1 MAHSSRTHKIFE
13 TAITIEDKNINI
25 QQLPTKLQVVRC
37 ILAHNKFD
45 SSSTLNDS
53 ITNVTYQIG
62 LIYERAAIPIVS
74 EDSLRKRFKRLY
86 EEYAQICKISP
97 DRPNFEKK
105 KKNIFG

>member
-1 MAHSSRTHKIFE
+1 MAHSSRKRKIFE
-13 TAITIEDKNINI
+13 TSITIDDKHINR
-25 QQLPTKLQVVRC
+25 QQLPTKLQIVRS
-37 ILAHNKFD
+37 ILAYTTLD
-45 SSSTLNDS
+45 SLEKNDA
-53 ITNVTYQIG
+53 IKEVINQII

-74 EDSLRKRFKRLY
+74 EDSLRKIIKRLY